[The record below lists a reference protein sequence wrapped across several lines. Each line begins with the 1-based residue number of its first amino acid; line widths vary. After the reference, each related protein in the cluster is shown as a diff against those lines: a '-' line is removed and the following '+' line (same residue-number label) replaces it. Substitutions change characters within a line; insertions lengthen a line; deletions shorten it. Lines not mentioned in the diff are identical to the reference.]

1 MDSPKKSITNF
12 GIVIGLYNLD
22 GVKSSLKI
30 CCKGVAHG
38 NDPSPNIEIVLF

>member
-12 GIVIGLYNLD
+12 GIVIGLYNFRWCQTL
-22 GVKSSLKI
+22 LKI
-30 CCKGVAHG
+30 CCKGVARG